1 MTPPPPL
8 PSRIDVA
15 IVGAGVQGLSTALF
29 LARAGRDVV
38 VFERGDAWREASG
51 VNAGSLAI
59 QNKRL
64 PLVPLAREALK
75 QWASFQREL
84 GDVGFV
90 PSGGVKVA
98 ESKHDVV
105 RLRES
110 ADQQRALFHARGH
123 QLDRFCSATSC
134 TNHCPRPDRRR

>member
-1 MTPPPPL
+1 MRTSGAL
-8 PSRIDVA
+8 PAATDVA
-15 IVGAGVQGLSTALF
+15 VVGAGIQGLATSLF

-38 VFERGDAWREASG
+38 ILERGDPWREASG

-64 PLVPLAREALK
+64 PLVAVARAALE
-75 QWASFQREL
+75 QWATFQQDL

-90 PSGGVKVA
+90 PSGGLKVA
-98 ESKHDVV
+98 ESDDDVV

-110 ADQQRALFHARGH
+110 AEQQRALGVELEWLERARLR
-123 QLDRFCSATSC
+123 Q
-134 TNHCPRPDRRR
+134 

>member
-1 MTPPPPL
+1 MTPHPPL
-8 PSRIDVA
+8 PSHIDVA
-15 IVGAGVQGLSTALF
+15 VVGAGVQGLSTALF

-38 VFERGDAWREASG
+38 VFERGDPWREASG

-64 PLVPLAREALK
+64 PLVPLAREAVK
-75 QWASFQREL
+75 QWATFQREL

-90 PSGGVKVA
+90 PAGGLKVA
-98 ESKHDVV
+98 ESDDDVV

-110 ADQQRALFHARGH
+110 AEQQRALGVD
-123 QLDRFCSATSC
+123 LE
-134 TNHCPRPDRRR
+134 